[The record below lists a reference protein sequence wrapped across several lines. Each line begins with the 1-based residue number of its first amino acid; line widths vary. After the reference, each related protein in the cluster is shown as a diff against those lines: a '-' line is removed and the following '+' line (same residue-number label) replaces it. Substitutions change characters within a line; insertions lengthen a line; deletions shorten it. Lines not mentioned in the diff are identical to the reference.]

1 MTSPHD
7 QQPDPQRSSGD
18 HSRTIKTSDIVGN
31 TGPVAVGWN
40 IIQKILHVEL
50 PIEIAATTPERS

>member
-18 HSRTIKTSDIVGN
+18 HSREIKPVNIIGN